1 MTMLTRRACWTMALL
16 PPLLAACASPNPTLY
31 MLSPVQGSSA
41 DGGPKVVVLRGIG
54 LARYLE
60 RSQIVRSS
68 EGNRLDVLAGDWW
81 GEPLGAM
88 MSRVLVENLSQRMP
102 GTSVFSESGAI
113 SADADATVEVNIQRM
128 DADQN
133 GTIVLLAQ
141 VAVLSADSAG
151 PSLRRSERLTVTPT
165 TPGTGGAV
173 GAMSIA
179 LGQLSDTIVTLCRQ
193 AVPAAGRPRGRGLRS

>member
-1 MTMLTRRACWTMALL
+1 MALL

-41 DGGPKVVVLRGIG
+41 AGGPKVIVLRGIG

-68 EGNRLDVLAGDWW
+68 EGNRLDVLTGDWW
-81 GEPLGAM
+81 GEPLGSM
-88 MSRVLVENLSQRMP
+88 MSRVLVENISQRMP
-102 GTSVFSESGAI
+102 GSSVFSESGAI

-128 DADQN
+128 DADQS
-133 GTIVLLAQ
+133 GAIVLLAQ
-141 VAVLSADSAG
+141 VAVLAPDSTRSG
-151 PSLRRSERLTVTPT
+151 LRRAARFTITPT
-165 TPGTGGAV
+165 ATGTAGAV

-179 LGQLSDTIVTLCRQ
+179 LGRLSDTIVAMCRES
-193 AVPAAGRPRGRGLRS
+193 VPAGKPRVRSRGTRS